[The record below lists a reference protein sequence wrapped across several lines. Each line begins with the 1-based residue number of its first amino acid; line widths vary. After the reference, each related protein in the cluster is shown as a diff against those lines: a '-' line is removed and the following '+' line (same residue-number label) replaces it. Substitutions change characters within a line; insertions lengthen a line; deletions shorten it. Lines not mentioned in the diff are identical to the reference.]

1 MFLNRGPSSARA
13 TGAAL
18 AKARLSE
25 QSAVRGCLP
34 RPRPADRA
42 SRDVWAARLIYYSG
56 WSRRR
61 SREVRGDE
69 IMRGTAECLGLCPV
83 RIASLRPACL
93 LVGPSRGFRGAT
105 PSAARLDGPAM
116 LGFVQAM
123 REGAVGASWA
133 PNQCCYRSLA
143 IRRIRGLAGM
153 RSDSRA
159 WAARVFDRGAS
170 GGTWL
175 PRRPR

>member
-56 WSRRR
+56 WSRLRC
-61 SREVRGDE
+61 REVRGDE
-69 IMRGTAECLGLCPV
+69 IMRGTAECLLQKQWVEHVQP
-83 RIASLRPACL
+83 PA
-93 LVGPSRGFRGAT
+93 VA
-105 PSAARLDGPAM
+105 SAAD
-116 LGFVQAM
+116 
-123 REGAVGASWA
+123 
-133 PNQCCYRSLA
+133 
-143 IRRIRGLAGM
+143 
-153 RSDSRA
+153 
-159 WAARVFDRGAS
+159 
-170 GGTWL
+170 
-175 PRRPR
+175 

>member
-56 WSRRR
+56 WSRLRC
-61 SREVRGDE
+61 REVRGDE
-69 IMRGTAECLGLCPV
+69 IMRGTAECLLQKQWDEHVQPPAV
-83 RIASLRPACL
+83 R
-93 LVGPSRGFRGAT
+93 
-105 PSAARLDGPAM
+105 
-116 LGFVQAM
+116 
-123 REGAVGASWA
+123 
-133 PNQCCYRSLA
+133 
-143 IRRIRGLAGM
+143 
-153 RSDSRA
+153 
-159 WAARVFDRGAS
+159 
-170 GGTWL
+170 L
-175 PRRPR
+175 PRRLRV